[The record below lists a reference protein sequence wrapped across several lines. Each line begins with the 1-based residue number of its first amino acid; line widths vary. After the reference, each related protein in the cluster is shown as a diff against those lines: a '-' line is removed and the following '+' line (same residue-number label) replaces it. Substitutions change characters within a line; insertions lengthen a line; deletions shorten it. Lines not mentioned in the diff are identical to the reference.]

1 MLPPLS
7 WRDRVNVLVGYCLIK
22 SGRLQ
27 YDIFTEQELNE
38 LIAPH
43 FPFTE
48 PLAVPIGE
56 GHFTCLEAQLSM
68 PTSTNRLTVQILCA
82 IEVKVMGS
90 RIYKAHA
97 AAGISALPNY
107 YPASRSL
114 HLTDTRVD
122 FIHLLNDQYSLV
134 KDTQFIIDKLLPLPL
149 SGLGS
154 LLGQP
159 LRSALSLVSAGSTD
173 QALDYL
179 KLYLH
184 GNTQRILDYHKP
196 RLAKELLAR
205 LDERALEYTMDD
217 NHWREFLFARY
228 GKRVAVEE
236 NQLRFFFTEQP

>member
-7 WRDRVNVLVGYCLIK
+7 WRDKVNALVGFCLIK
-22 SGRLQ
+22 TGRLQ
-27 YDIFTEQELNE
+27 YDVFTEQELNA

-43 FPFTE
+43 FPFSDA
-48 PLAVPIGE
+48 LAVPIGE
-56 GHFTCLEAQLSM
+56 GQFTCLEAQLSM
-68 PTSTNRLTVQILCA
+68 PTSTNRLTVQILCV
-82 IEVKVMGS
+82 IDVRVMGTP
-90 RIYKAHA
+90 IYKAHA

-134 KDTQFIIDKLLPLPL
+134 KDTRFIIDKLLPLPL

-154 LLGQP
+154 LLSQP

-173 QALDYL
+173 QALEYL

-196 RLAKELLAR
+196 RLVTELLATI
-205 LDERALEYTMDD
+205 DERALEYTMAD

-236 NQLRFFFTEQP
+236 KQLRFYFTEQP

>member
-7 WRDRVNVLVGYCLIK
+7 WRDKVNALVGFCLIK
-22 SGRLQ
+22 TGRLQ
-27 YDIFTEQELNE
+27 YDVFTEQELNA

-43 FPFTE
+43 FPFSDA
-48 PLAVPIGE
+48 LAVPIGE
-56 GHFTCLEAQLSM
+56 GQFTCLEAQLSM
-68 PTSTNRLTVQILCA
+68 PTSTNRLTVQILCV
-82 IEVKVMGS
+82 IDVRVMGTP
-90 RIYKAHA
+90 IYKAHA

-107 YPASRSL
+107 DPASRSL

-134 KDTQFIIDKLLPLPL
+134 KDTRFIIDKLLPLPL

-154 LLGQP
+154 LLSQP

-173 QALDYL
+173 QALEYL

-196 RLAKELLAR
+196 RLVKELLAKI
-205 LDERALEYTMDD
+205 DERALEYTMDD

-236 NQLRFFFTEQP
+236 KQLRFYFTEQP